1 MASWGYPNP
10 ERRRHPRFPLRRP
23 IEFSGDLVQGEGTA
37 VDISN
42 LGCKVECDLLLEAG
56 TYLDLRIHLLLL
68 GEEVPLKIELAV
80 VRWSM
85 QGVFGTEFM
94 RIHHEQQE
102 WLDQLIRFLEML
114 PKSG

>member
-37 VDISN
+37 VDISK
-42 LGCKVECDLLLEAG
+42 LGSKVECDLLLKQG
-56 TYLDLRIHLLLL
+56 TYLDLRIHLE

-94 RIHHEQQE
+94 SIHHEQQE
-102 WLDQLIRFLEML
+102 RLDQLIRFLEML